1 MSMMGEGISSQ
12 VDGEKQT
19 RKKMVYLSSR
29 CGVQEFSG
37 LVESLSDD
45 KKKVILDMGFGGL
58 LHLKRHKL
66 KMQLLEDLMMR
77 FNVTTSQLSVH
88 GNRLTLSVNDVV
100 TIFGLHDGGM
110 NVETQLGEDDEV
122 RFVYDGLLE
131 GIKDY
136 QNKSDGASRDQ
147 HVTGCV
153 LLLKIFY
160 LEHVNMHNLTRHSN
174 SLPRIRHW
182 DEKSISKI
190 VNKVSSL
197 GGVDCIQVGFGG
209 DASSCFK
216 IEDIKVE
223 IGLLRN
229 EFQKDMHSTK
239 SQLGELKKEMS
250 DAMSQII
257 TTLGTV
263 QSQLQS
269 GGPKII
275 IEDEPTTVHVFT
287 RKQEEVRID
296 ANDNIE
302 LSDDASSPLQLSKAK
317 RNHLGKQGN
326 KTTDAIPSQNEKK
339 RKANQHEE
347 DETDSFERLMAG
359 VDQKVRS
366 REDSNMGLRKKD
378 VLKAGPQ
385 FQFPYVAAKPAVIN
399 LVVAGLTLEYRD
411 NKESDHWFMPWS
423 FTIYLPICE
432 HEHWY
437 LAIVNMEIKG
447 VYLLDSYALK
457 DDSSRKDNIRQ
468 ILSVL
473 DEMLHHD
480 NFEAKVKKPY
490 HI

>member
-29 CGVQEFSG
+29 CGVQEFCG

-45 KKKVILDMGFGGL
+45 KKVILDMGFGRL
-58 LHLKRHKL
+58 LHLKKHKL

-77 FNVTTSQLSVH
+77 GYKRLSKQI
-88 GNRLTLSVNDVV
+88 GWSIKRSTRDWLCFITLD
-100 TIFGLHDGGM
+100 I
-110 NVETQLGEDDEV
+110 
-122 RFVYDGLLE
+122 
-131 GIKDY
+131 
-136 QNKSDGASRDQ
+136 
-147 HVTGCV
+147 
-153 LLLKIFY
+153 
-160 LEHVNMHNLTRHSN
+160 
-174 SLPRIRHW
+174 LPRAR
-182 DEKSISKI
+182 
-190 VNKVSSL
+190 
-197 GGVDCIQVGFGG
+197 GVDCIQVGFGG
-209 DASSCFK
+209 DAGSCFK

-239 SQLGELKKEMS
+239 SQLGELKKEMF

-257 TTLGTV
+257 TTLGTI

-275 IEDEPTTVHVFT
+275 IEDEPTNVHVFT

-296 ANDNIE
+296 ANGTINGDKKSGDNLTTIEDSTNLYDKLNNIVHDLTKKEDNIE

-339 RKANQHEE
+339 IKANQHEE

-359 VDQKVRS
+359 VNQKIRS

-385 FQFPYVAAKPAVIN
+385 FQFPYVATKPAVRGRGRQQGPKQQGTKKGGRSKKKKKMMI
-399 LVVAGLTLEYRD
+399 GRISSKSKKLTQ
-411 NKESDHWFMPWS
+411 
-423 FTIYLPICE
+423 
-432 HEHWY
+432 
-437 LAIVNMEIKG
+437 
-447 VYLLDSYALK
+447 
-457 DDSSRKDNIRQ
+457 IR
-468 ILSVL
+468 
-473 DEMLHHD
+473 
-480 NFEAKVKKPY
+480 
-490 HI
+490 